1 MEMFF
6 AIILMAVVVEG
17 IVTYVK
23 EWFVNKTVAWQQ
35 IFAIVLGVLVTVGY
49 NADLFALF
57 GLTASIPYL
66 GCVLT
71 GVLIARGSNYI
82 FDLIKKVQG
91 YKTETT
97 E

>member
-17 IVTYVK
+17 VVTYVK

-35 IFAIVLGVLVTVGY
+35 IFAVVLGVLVAVGY
-49 NADLFALF
+49 DADLFALF
-57 GLTASIPYL
+57 GLASNIPFL

-82 FDLIKKVQG
+82 FDLIKQIQG
-91 YKTETT
+91 YKTT